1 MDEQA
6 KSLRAKL
13 TMLFNS
19 LPSHQK
25 HEYHQLTEQMD
36 GQETQCLEV
45 GKQTQ
50 INSSQGRIGSSD
62 NGSSRCSRTR
72 RSGKVLCL
80 QMSAVNLE
88 KDHALNTPTQ
98 ILVEDKR
105 QALSTGHSWIQR
117 KAAKVDYGEGTRIHP
132 KTILRI
138 LENLNTISPET

>member
-6 KSLRAKL
+6 KSLRVKL

-50 INSSQGRIGSSD
+50 IKLFTREEGAMTTEAQDAQGPEGLGKSFV
-62 NGSSRCSRTR
+62 SRC
-72 RSGKVLCL
+72 L
-80 QMSAVNLE
+80 QS
-88 KDHALNTPTQ
+88 
-98 ILVEDKR
+98 
-105 QALSTGHSWIQR
+105 
-117 KAAKVDYGEGTRIHP
+117 
-132 KTILRI
+132 
-138 LENLNTISPET
+138 ISK